1 MMNGSTPAFF
11 NSPIT
16 ATTILARFEIPRLP
30 TPTAIR
36 MPGFNCSRIAANP
49 AATEASISTGGVVSN
64 RWRTRNIW
72 ENSSV
77 TDSTNQRNLLAKREL
92 FLAPAA

>member
-1 MMNGSTPAFF
+1 
-11 NSPIT
+11 
-16 ATTILARFEIPRLP
+16 
-30 TPTAIR
+30 
-36 MPGFNCSRIAANP
+36 IAANP
-49 AATEASISTGGVVSN
+49 AATEASTSTGGVVSN